1 MNYNIIKLHYKLHYN
16 AIKCIMVIYNICY
29 IFVLNF

>member
-1 MNYNIIKLHYKLHYN
+1 MNYNIIKLHYN